1 MILEGQIA
9 AEPEEDDKVD
19 WEGILKSSKE
29 KNKACIVEDLS
40 KDPAR
45 FVINQLLLSYQFWTN
60 FER

>member
-1 MILEGQIA
+1 MILDGQIA
-9 AEPEEDDKVD
+9 AEPEEHDKVD